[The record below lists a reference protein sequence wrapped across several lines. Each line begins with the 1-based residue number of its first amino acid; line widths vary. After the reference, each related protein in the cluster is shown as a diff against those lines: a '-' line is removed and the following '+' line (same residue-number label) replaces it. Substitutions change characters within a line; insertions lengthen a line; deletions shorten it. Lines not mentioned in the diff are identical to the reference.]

1 MGFGTLKS
9 FYSTVAT
16 SVEGAAKSQGFNLQL
31 GAGNAATGSGHSN
44 FNSNTKLYNDTGI
57 SDNNGG
63 GSIGYGRSAHGE
75 DERSASGEG
84 SYGTAGGSSGR
95 SGSARQEGGRQP
107 PAQRTRDNNAGFE
120 GFGSADAD
128 GGKLQGRASCWNEMP
143 TLKAAAQER
152 GLGPCGVDHTCVAAC
167 DAAVEFLATYQ
178 LVLHVRHELV
188 VRRVLSEGRHALECR
203 VWNATPVDLALTL

>member
-1 MGFGTLKS
+1 MRLLHPPQMGFGTLKS

-31 GAGNAATGSGHSN
+31 GAANAATGSGHGAFNS
-44 FNSNTKLYNDTGI
+44 NSNTKLYNDTAV

-63 GSIGYGRSAHGE
+63 GSIGYGRSAHVG

-84 SYGTAGGSSGR
+84 PVSYGSAGGSSGW
-95 SGSARQEGGRQP
+95 SGSARQQGGRQP

-128 GGKLQGRASCWNEMP
+128 GGELQHRASCRME
-143 TLKAAAQER
+143 
-152 GLGPCGVDHTCVAAC
+152 GLH
-167 DAAVEFLATYQ
+167 
-178 LVLHVRHELV
+178 
-188 VRRVLSEGRHALECR
+188 
-203 VWNATPVDLALTL
+203 